1 MTEQQ
6 AIALLGDVVQT
17 DKRHK
22 HYYHTIKRAKEY
34 KAFITGEG
42 MEEYVRQ
49 VERREDDESY
59 RQRLDITINITE
71 TICAEVIDPEFKLP
85 RSNSIERTLI
95 YTDND
100 KNKKDQFDDIVRKFW
115 DNKFS
120 VDRFM
125 GKKWIEL
132 NNIDP
137 NAFIVIDWKPNE
149 DGSRIRP
156 YPVEYLSENVINYRV
171 VNGILE
177 WVVVHRPE
185 DGEDPEMFILYT
197 KTNTVIFKRR
207 DDVEWGYKTDITFY
221 QTFPIQDFQG
231 AVGAIKGKKSVFD
244 IYVPRPHGL
253 GFVPGFFVGF
263 ATDLVT
269 RETYVSFI
277 HKAIPI
283 LKKIVKA
290 NSEQDVSMAFHAF
303 PQKVQYVK
311 PCPECGGNVRRPD
324 GNICHTCEGT
334 GIDHSEVHKS
344 GQDVL
349 LIPRPKDKEDMME
362 LSKMIHYVG
371 SDVKLLDFLDRVIEK
386 WAKRCKQAVYNSEVF
401 SRPVVAET
409 AYAKNVDLQNV
420 YDALW
425 PMAEA
430 YATTYNFIIEAI
442 GKITELDENLVHNL
456 SFRKDFKMKS
466 LTDLY
471 QDLALIGTSQADEFV
486 KRAIEDDIAEILY
499 EDDPREL
506 LRYRTMNHFFPFNGK
521 TKDEIKMI
529 VSSGNVPREI
539 KVLWSNF
546 SYIFDELELE
556 YKGMSVDFYSMSRE
570 KQKVAIDKKVKE
582 LTDKTEVE
590 TDIILRDEL
599 SNVTTRGAGEDVGA
613 EG

>member
-6 AIALLGDVVQT
+6 AVALLQDVVQN

-22 HYYHTIKRAKEY
+22 HYFHTVNRAKEY

-42 MEEYVRQ
+42 MEKYVKQ
-49 VERREDDESY
+49 VERREDEESY
-59 RQRLDITINITE
+59 NQRLSITINITE
-71 TICAEVIDPEFKLP
+71 TICSEVIDPQYKLP
-85 RSNSIERTLI
+85 RSNSIERTLL
-95 YTDND
+95 YADND
-100 KNKKDQFDDIVRKFW
+100 RTKYDQLSGIIRQFW

-120 VDRFM
+120 VDRYM
-125 GKKWIEL
+125 GKSWIEL

-137 NAFIVIDWKPNE
+137 NAFVVIDWKSNE

-156 YPVEYLSENVINYRV
+156 YPVEYLSEQVINYRK
-171 VNGILE
+171 VNGVLE

-197 KTNTVIFKRR
+197 KDNTVIFKRR
-207 DDVEWGYKTDITFY
+207 QDFEWTYDTDIHFY
-221 QTFPIQDFQG
+221 QAFPITDFQAQV
-231 AVGAIKGKKSVFD
+231 AVVKSRTAYYD
-244 IYVPRPHGL
+244 IFVPRPHRL

-263 ATDLVT
+263 STDLST
-269 RETYVSFI
+269 RDTYVSTI
-277 HKAIPI
+277 HKAFPV

-324 GNICHTCEGT
+324 GNICGHCEGT

-371 SDVKLLDFLDRVIEK
+371 SDVRLLEYLDTVIDK
-386 WAKRCKQAVYNSEVF
+386 WTKRCKQAVYNSEVF
-401 SRPVVAET
+401 SRPAVAET
-409 AYAKNVDLQNV
+409 AYSKNVDLQNV

-430 YATTYNFIIEAI
+430 YSTTYNFIIDAI
-442 GKITELDENLVHNL
+442 SKITQLDDKLVHNL

-471 QDLALIGTSQADEFV
+471 QDLAVVGTSQADEFV

-499 EDDPREL
+499 EDDPHEL
-506 LRYRTMNHFFPFNGK
+506 KRYKAMNHFFPFNGK
-521 TKDEIKMI
+521 GKDEIKMI
-529 VSSGNVPREI
+529 VTSNTTPKAI

-556 YKGMSVDFYSMSRE
+556 Q
-570 KQKVAIDKKVKE
+570 KQKGVNLYDMNRDKQKALIDKKVEDILSKVDE
-582 LTDKTEVE
+582 E
-590 TDIILRDEL
+590 TDLMIDHEPTKPDQGR
-599 SNVTTRGAGEDVGA
+599 T
-613 EG
+613 EGDTES